1 MPTGGTIAAVASP
14 PGRSAAALIRVSG
27 PDALAIATRLCAL
40 TDLSRGIR
48 RCGVRIPPDPNSPA
62 RASSLTVPALAIVL
76 RAPASFTGED
86 TLELIVPGNPHLVRR
101 VLDAVLAHPGS
112 RGAEPGEF
120 SARAYINGRLTLEQ
134 AEGIAQR
141 IAAETAEQ
149 LAAADA
155 LMDRTHAARLHAH
168 ADSLTTCLALVEAGV
183 DFSDQEDVVPIRPR
197 DLHARLRTV
206 ADDLRV
212 LLGSDQGRVAERE
225 QPEAVLVGP
234 PNAGKSTLFNALLG
248 HPRAIVSE
256 HAGTTRDALA
266 EPLDLS
272 RDAPGAGRVTLVDL
286 AGLADAADGQGVDD
300 IDSAAQSLA
309 RERIARADVVIWCD
323 PTGRFEGRAFA
334 PSTRP
339 IIRVRTKSD
348 LGCPSDGPAVD
359 GPAPIALC
367 ALDHTNLPTL
377 RRAIADAA
385 GETAPAGAVAL
396 PRHRRAISSAADH
409 LSVAIGLVDP
419 DSRSLAAPE
428 LAANALRAAL
438 DAIGELTGPVGTE
451 DLLARVFSAF
461 CVGK

>member
-14 PGRSAAALIRVSG
+14 PGRSTAALIRVSG
-27 PDALAIATRLCAL
+27 PEAPGIATNLCAL

-48 RCGVRIPPDPNSPA
+48 RCSVRIPPDPASPV
-62 RASSLTVPALAIVL
+62 RAASLSVPALAIVL
-76 RAPASFTGED
+76 RTPASFTGED
-86 TLELIVPGNPHLVRR
+86 TLELIIPGNPHLVRR
-101 VLDAVLAHPGS
+101 VLDAVLAHPGT
-112 RGAEPGEF
+112 RPAEPGEF
-120 SARAYINGRLTLEQ
+120 SARAYLNGRLTLEQ

-141 IAAETAEQ
+141 IAAETAGQ
-149 LAAADA
+149 LAAANA
-155 LMDRTHAARLHAH
+155 LMDGSHAARLRAH
-168 ADSLTTCLALVEAGV
+168 ADTLTTCLALVEAGV
-183 DFSDQEDVVPIRPR
+183 DFSDQEDVIPIPPA
-197 DLHARLRTV
+197 DLHARLRAV

-212 LLGSDQGRVAERE
+212 LLGSDQGRAADRE

-248 HPRAIVSE
+248 HPRAMVSE

-286 AGLADAADGQGVDD
+286 AGLADAADARGVDD
-300 IDSAAQSLA
+300 IDTAAQSLA
-309 RERIARADVVIWCD
+309 RERITRADVLIWCD

-334 PSTRP
+334 PSPRP
-339 IIRVRTKSD
+339 TIRVRTKSD
-348 LGCPSDGPAVD
+348 LVRPGDPPALD

-396 PRHRRAISSAADH
+396 PRHRRAIAGAVGH
-409 LSVAIGLVDP
+409 LTLAIGLVDP
-419 DSRSLAAPE
+419 AARSLAEPE
-428 LAANALRAAL
+428 LAAHALRAAL
-438 DAIGELTGPVGTE
+438 DALGELTGPVGTE